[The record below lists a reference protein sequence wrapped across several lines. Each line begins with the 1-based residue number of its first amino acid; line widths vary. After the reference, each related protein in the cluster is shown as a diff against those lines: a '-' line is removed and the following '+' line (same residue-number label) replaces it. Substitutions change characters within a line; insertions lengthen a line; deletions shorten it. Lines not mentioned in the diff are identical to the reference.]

1 MQPGIDFFISFTT
14 IKFPDFTFFISR
26 GCMAT
31 YVGGLIREKSSKQTV
46 YSSLLIPSIF
56 NDIIHELSLLISAM
70 CFLVLLL
77 IFVNSVCLK
86 VVCFP

>member
-1 MQPGIDFFISFTT
+1 
-14 IKFPDFTFFISR
+14 
-26 GCMAT
+26 MAT

-70 CFLVLLL
+70 CFLVVAFNICKLGLLEG
-77 IFVNSVCLK
+77 CL
-86 VVCFP
+86 FPIDAMRQ